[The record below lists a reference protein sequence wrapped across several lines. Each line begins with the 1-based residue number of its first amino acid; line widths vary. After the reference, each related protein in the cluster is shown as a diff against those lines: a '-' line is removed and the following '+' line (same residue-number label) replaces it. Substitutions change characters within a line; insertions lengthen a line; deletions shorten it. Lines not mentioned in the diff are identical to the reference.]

1 MEGNKSNHLE
11 KVFYEHDSLKLVMFR
26 RKSDDKI
33 IFVQKSAIEGGWP
46 EDREKSQNV
55 KLKLEIELYWRDLS

>member
-1 MEGNKSNHLE
+1 MESNKTNCIE

-33 IFVQKSAIEGGWP
+33 ILVPKSAIVGGWS
-46 EDREKSQNV
+46 EDREKSQNI
-55 KLKLEIELYWRDLS
+55 KLKLSSLFIFYFS